1 MARSKS
7 KELGTSASRKPAKTM
22 ARAKDAQSQDQQGS
36 KSWTFVD
43 GQKTAAGVRSF
54 TSVNGPKT
62 SSEPT
67 LKSQLVA
74 HFAERPVE
82 SSKVSSGVSCSCVV
96 ELGCGPRALCLRA
109 VLAAVP

>member
-7 KELGTSASRKPAKTM
+7 KEVGTCASRKPAKTM
-22 ARAKDAQSQDQQGS
+22 ARAKEAQSQDQEGS
-36 KSWTFVD
+36 KSRDPWTSVD
-43 GQKTAAGVRSF
+43 RQETAAGVRSF
-54 TSVNGPKT
+54 TSVNDPKS

-82 SSKVSSGVSCSCVV
+82 SCKVSSEVSCSCVV
-96 ELGCGPRALCLRA
+96 ELGCGPRALS
-109 VLAAVP
+109 LAPC